1 MWCNIVKQDMKIYEI
16 YRNAEEFLRFFYAVV
31 EVLLVIAQVKEHLN
45 KSCQRIQEWHIQC
58 QPHSQLHCWQGLQ
71 MLAYERTCP
80 WFHLS
85 RLLNEDN
92 IMFKYQK
99 YAPLSAK
106 TGFFFQCIR
115 LPPINEVF
123 TQNVAT
129 SSDGFFRKNPSEILA
144 CLTCLLFRQRFVRML

>member
-1 MWCNIVKQDMKIYEI
+1 MSCNIVKQDMKIYEI

-80 WFHLS
+80 
-85 RLLNEDN
+85 
-92 IMFKYQK
+92 
-99 YAPLSAK
+99 
-106 TGFFFQCIR
+106 
-115 LPPINEVF
+115 
-123 TQNVAT
+123 
-129 SSDGFFRKNPSEILA
+129 
-144 CLTCLLFRQRFVRML
+144 